1 MQYNPLSRAL
11 VGAGGNTQFGNALGQ
26 FTGNALPDLLG
37 LFSGGL
43 PIDYGTDTRQYDV
56 NANF

>member
-1 MQYNPLSRAL
+1 L